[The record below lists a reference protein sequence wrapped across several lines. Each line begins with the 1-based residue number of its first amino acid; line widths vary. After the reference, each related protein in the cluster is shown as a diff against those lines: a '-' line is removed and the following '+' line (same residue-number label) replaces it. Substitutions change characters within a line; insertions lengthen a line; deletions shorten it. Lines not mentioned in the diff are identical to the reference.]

1 MLPHMHAVYPAMAV
15 LAVDRTRYTANEST
29 PASMNPVI
37 FQRCRIEAV
46 LSPRSLDGISG
57 PWFAVTVRFSEAGQ
71 PQVFHCVHLTEEA
84 AALIAEGRATGMTV
98 ETLVANS
105 IASSMLRNAR
115 YLVTGL
121 EIDGQTLVQT
131 VPKNLLRRRRWGAAL
146 SSAVAIG
153 SFGWIAIGSGGW
165 LSALVLVGATHALR
179 TFIAIPHT
187 SFRDLALHES
197 LTG

>member
-1 MLPHMHAVYPAMAV
+1 
-15 LAVDRTRYTANEST
+15 
-29 PASMNPVI
+29 MNAVI

-46 LSPRSLDGISG
+46 LSPCSLDGISG
-57 PWFAVTVRFSEAGQ
+57 PWFTVTVRFSEAGQ
-71 PQVFHCVHLTEEA
+71 PEVFHCVHLTEEA

-121 EIDGQTLVQT
+121 EVDGQTLVRT
-131 VPKNLLRRRRWGAAL
+131 VPKNLLQRRRLGAAL
-146 SSAVAIG
+146 SFAIAVG
-153 SFGWIAIGSGGW
+153 SFGWLAIASGGW

-179 TFIAIPHT
+179 SFMAIPNT
-187 SFRDLALHES
+187 SFRDLTLHES
-197 LTG
+197 LTR